1 MSLLDVFLLD
11 NSNNTKQ
18 EINIIKPKTYQ
29 ELLRLIRLNF
39 SNLSEFYEIFVLNE
53 NNNEIKINNDIN
65 YNKINDI
72 LFIRE
77 INNNNLGLS
86 IFNLN
91 YNRLSESNQE
101 ILDEKYN
108 CILCSIISFMPY
120 FLSLLKFKKE

>member
-39 SNLSEFYEIFVLNE
+39 SNLSEFYEIFVLDE
-53 NNNEIKINNDIN
+53 NNNEIKLNNDIN

-77 INNNNLGLS
+77 INNNNLRS
-86 IFNLN
+86 VNI
-91 YNRLSESNQE
+91 Q
-101 ILDEKYN
+101 
-108 CILCSIISFMPY
+108 
-120 FLSLLKFKKE
+120 FKL

>member
-39 SNLSEFYEIFVLNE
+39 SNLSEFYEIFVLDE
-53 NNNEIKINNDIN
+53 NNNEIKLNNDIN
-65 YNKINDI
+65 YNKIKDI

-77 INNNNLGLS
+77 INNNNLRS
-86 IFNLN
+86 VNI
-91 YNRLSESNQE
+91 Q
-101 ILDEKYN
+101 
-108 CILCSIISFMPY
+108 
-120 FLSLLKFKKE
+120 FKL